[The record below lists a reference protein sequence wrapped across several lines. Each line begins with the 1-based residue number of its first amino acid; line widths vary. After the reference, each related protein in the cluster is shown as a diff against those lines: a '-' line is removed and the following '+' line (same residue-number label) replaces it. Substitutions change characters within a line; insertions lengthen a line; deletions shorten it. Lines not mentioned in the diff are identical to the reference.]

1 MDKKNYD
8 YLLKILVIGELN
20 AGKSNLILR
29 FSLDIYKDNI
39 IIGNDFEIKTVK
51 IDDKI
56 IRVRIFDPCR
66 PNDPSQRFFKLLTKY
81 DYKGTHGIVITYDI
95 TDRYKFIK
103 AREWIENTMEL
114 APLDTRNAKII
125 LVGNKCDLSNERE
138 VNEEDGKKLAEEFG
152 LLFFETSAKTG
163 YNVNLAFESLIENI
177 IKHSEKLEERKIT
190 LKKDNKNKNIKNKNN
205 KCSK

>member
-66 PNDPSQRFFKLLTKY
+66 PNDPRQRFFKLLTKY

-114 APLDTRNAKII
+114 APLDTRNVKII

-163 YNVNLAFESLIENI
+163 YNVNFVFETLIEEI
-177 IKHSEKLEERKIT
+177 IKNIKNFEEEKIT
-190 LKKDNKNKNIKNKNN
+190 LKIGDKRNINIKKNR
-205 KCSK
+205 CSK

>member
-1 MDKKNYD
+1 MNKKNYD

-29 FSLDIYKDNI
+29 FSDDIYKDNI
-39 IIGNDFEIKTVK
+39 IIVPDFKIKTIK

-66 PNDPSQRFFKLLTKY
+66 PNDRSQRFFKLLTKY

-163 YNVNLAFESLIENI
+163 YNVNFVFETLIEEI
-177 IKHSEKLEERKIT
+177 IKNIKNFEEEKIT
-190 LKKDNKNKNIKNKNN
+190 LKIGDKRNINIKKNR
-205 KCSK
+205 CSK